1 MFTELPAFELLQHAV
16 VVLQLS
22 QLIPGLQLPP
32 LGCCKPST
40 CLASGWMLL
49 LLLPASLL
57 LLLLLLPSAISCCLP
72 LLNHLHAEPSMPRQV
87 KPRLHTT
94 DTAVLQQ
101 PRLLA
106 ANSTLPPLS
115 CFSKQTKLF
124 PNGGAK
130 RTTET
135 LCTSPLLLAS

>member
-1 MFTELPAFELLQHAV
+1 MFTELPPFELLQHAI
-16 VVLQLS
+16 VVLQLG

-49 LLLPASLL
+49 LPASLL

-72 LLNHLHAEPSMPRQV
+72 LLKHLHAEPSMPGQV
-87 KPRLHTT
+87 KPQLHTT
-94 DTAVLQQ
+94 NTAVLQQ

-106 ANSTLPPLS
+106 AKSMLPPWN
-115 CFSKQTKLF
+115 CFSQQTKLF
-124 PNGGAK
+124 PSNGAAN